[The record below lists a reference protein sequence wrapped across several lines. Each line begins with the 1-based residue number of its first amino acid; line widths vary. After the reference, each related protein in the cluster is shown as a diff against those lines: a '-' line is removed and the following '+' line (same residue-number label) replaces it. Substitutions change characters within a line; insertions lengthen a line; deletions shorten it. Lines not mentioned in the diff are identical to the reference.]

1 MKAKILLE
9 LCGSGTE
16 KLKISGDGRNV
27 CGSNSSMSSKITELT
42 NVMESDVCKKM
53 LLSSARINVRKG
65 ALQYKYINDLSVFA
79 CTSIFTR
86 IQFSK
91 I

>member
-16 KLKISGDGRNV
+16 KLKISADGRNV
-27 CGSNSSMSSKITELT
+27 CGSKITEQT
-42 NVMESDVCKKM
+42 NVKKCLIMESNVCKKM
-53 LLSSARINVRKG
+53 LLSSARFNVRKEP
-65 ALQYKYINDLSVFA
+65 LRYKYINDLSVFA

-86 IQFSK
+86 MQFSK